1 MAMNWTG
8 GTRNRAIKAST
19 TSRLQK
25 RYFAKVRAAA
35 QTFVIP
41 SSQGNLPHAF
51 KRKRRT
57 IPEFDIIV
65 KKARIDHGE
74 TAQKGASQLL
84 YIDNDPTGKRGGKG
98 MEEDIR
104 KERRRML
111 LEREDWVCT
120 ALSKPL
126 FLKNREEMR
135 KLKTNVH
142 REATQTSSS
151 GSTSSEEE
159 EGDDYYDDDSSTL
172 QNSDSNQGTVSIT
185 RKDRRRVVSHEGTPE
200 LPEYPENE
208 DIYIRIGGSTSTS
221 TTDPTR
227 SAEATSW
234 STGIDSTVIRGS
246 SADTMLLDIDKH
258 EPMFQFHHITPS
270 VSDVIERK
278 RREARQSGYSSSP
291 LARYSRRRGIPV
303 PKPLGEVGEDDLL
316 IKEIEQVSSPLPS
329 SSSVYS
335 TIVLRDSPNAHGREC
350 LCPKAEGVM
359 GYGFPRIASIEG
371 PIDKKIRKEEV
382 PGHTHLSN
390 ITFGSS
396 QISWSTSP
404 AEHRPYQ
411 HQGEQSFEDIASD
424 IVSSGNSINL
434 EPFVGSADGAR
445 TQIGVVPDTE
455 TGEEDEEGRRD
466 ESLGVGDLGGG
477 GTEEITESEVEELE
491 MEMDQDDHSPG
502 DNQDST
508 DLMSLDPGEDNVKD
522 TLESTD
528 YEWDEEGTATTYED
542 TGGILGTI
550 HVASTIAHEETS
562 AEVIGVTTDD
572 LTPPHDRTGLPRK
585 IAQIKQNT
593 AELNTT

>member
-41 SSQGNLPHAF
+41 SSQGNLPRAF

-57 IPEFDIIV
+57 TPEFDIIV

-84 YIDNDPTGKRGGKG
+84 YIDNDPTGKRGGKEI
-98 MEEDIR
+98 EEDIR

-126 FLKNREEMR
+126 FLKSREEMR
-135 KLKTNVH
+135 RLKTNVH

-151 GSTSSEEE
+151 GPTSSEEE
-159 EGDDYYDDDSSTL
+159 EGDDYDDDDSSTL
-172 QNSDSNQGTVSIT
+172 QNGDNDRGTVSIT

-208 DIYIRIGGSTSTS
+208 DIYIRIGGSTQKSSTS
-221 TTDPTR
+221 TTNPTR
-227 SAEATSW
+227 SAERTSW

-278 RREARQSGYSSSP
+278 RREARQS
-291 LARYSRRRGIPV
+291 ARYSRRRGNPA

-371 PIDKKIRKEEV
+371 PIDKKIRKEEA
-382 PGHTHLSN
+382 PGHTHMTN

-445 TQIGVVPDTE
+445 TQVGVVPDTE

-466 ESLGVGDLGGG
+466 ESLGMGDLDSS
-477 GTEEITESEVEELE
+477 GTEEITESEVEEFE
-491 MEMDQDDHSPG
+491 MEMAQDDHSPG

-508 DLMSLDPGEDNVKD
+508 DLMSLDPGEDRVKV
-522 TLESTD
+522 TLEGTD
-528 YEWDEEGTATTYED
+528 YEWDEEGTAITYED

-562 AEVIGVTTDD
+562 AE
-572 LTPPHDRTGLPRK
+572 
-585 IAQIKQNT
+585 IAQIKQNK
-593 AELNTT
+593 AELNTA